1 MLLLPSLLLSVDTLN
16 EGGGKDFLRI
26 PPCEVGESTLL
37 LLLFLLVALLLLL
50 LLVVVV
56 VVEEVRVGVVEVVLL
71 LVAVVFLLMLFPS
84 RLICRLR
91 VAFRLRTRGD
101 GPFGLLAVVDGCDGG
116 V

>member
-56 VVEEVRVGVVEVVLL
+56 VVEEVRVGEVEVVL